1 MMKNKKGLYVKKDDY
16 DEVTR
21 LLRGK
26 DIRHTSML
34 GIFHFDL
41 ISFIIGFAVAAALV
55 IIIF

>member
-1 MMKNKKGLYVKKDDY
+1 MMKDKKGLFVKKDDY

-41 ISFIIGFAVAAALV
+41 ISFIIGFAVALAFG
-55 IIIF
+55 IIVF

>member
-1 MMKNKKGLYVKKDDY
+1 MKNKKGLYVKENDY
-16 DEVTR
+16 DKVTKM
-21 LLRGK
+21 LRNA
-26 DIRHTSML
+26 DIRHTSMF